1 MESFRH
7 AVQLISSTHC
17 PTIRLM
23 LFVLRKFEQ
32 NFLDIIGPKDSD
44 TFQKMKQSIRE
55 KLIYYTTLDQ
65 YNEGFTNLVVS
76 YCA

>member
-1 MESFRH
+1 
-7 AVQLISSTHC
+7 
-17 PTIRLM
+17 M

-55 KLIYYTTLDQ
+55 KLIYYTTLDR